1 MKVLVKT
8 NKGLKNI
15 GEGKIYSKK
24 QLKLNELTGFIKV
37 APNLNNAA
45 LQARQQL
52 NTGKVGNVESSGA
65 DVTNGQSAG
74 STSVSPD
81 PTITVDVKSPQSIK
95 TGQSILNKMTPTE
108 KQNTDVDFI
117 DGSKNN
123 TANTSSNSSG
133 MMNSSVTPKKV
144 MDEMRKN
151 SVPFSK
157 KELSNFLSTL

>member
-1 MKVLVKT
+1 
-8 NKGLKNI
+8 
-15 GEGKIYSKK
+15 
-24 QLKLNELTGFIKV
+24 
-37 APNLNNAA
+37 
-45 LQARQQL
+45 
-52 NTGKVGNVESSGA
+52 
-65 DVTNGQSAG
+65 
-74 STSVSPD
+74 
-81 PTITVDVKSPQSIK
+81 
-95 TGQSILNKMTPTE
+95 MTPTE